1 MGDEL
6 LEQSLGQLACA
17 IPGATRIFHHYHLD
31 FCCDGTSALREAA
44 EAKGLDALGIALQ
57 LLRCQQEQLPGSD
70 WREAPT
76 GELIEH
82 ILARYHQR
90 HREQLPELI
99 RLAQRV
105 EHVHLDKANCPHGLT
120 EFLHELR
127 EELELHMQ
135 KEEQILFPMLRHG
148 SGLAHGPIGMMR
160 YEHDQH
166 AAALAQLGQLTN
178 QMQAPQGACNTWQ
191 ALYRGLAELRDDLME
206 HIHLENNVLFT
217 RH

>member
-1 MGDEL
+1 MGEDL
-6 LEQSLGQLACA
+6 LNQPLGQLACA

-31 FCCDGTSALREAA
+31 FCSGGATVLREAA

-57 LLRCQQEQLPGSD
+57 LLRCQQEQAPCSD
-70 WREAPT
+70 WLKAPA
-76 GELIEH
+76 GELIDH
-82 ILARYHQR
+82 ILTRYHQR

-105 EHVHLDKANCPHGLT
+105 EHVHFDKVCCPHGLT

-148 SGLAHGPIGMMR
+148 SGFAYGPIGMMR
-160 YEHDQH
+160 YEHKQH
-166 AAALAQLGQLTN
+166 GSALRRLGQLTN
-178 QMQAPQGACNTWQ
+178 EMRAPQWACSTWK
-191 ALYRGLAELRDDLME
+191 ALYRGLQDLSDDLVQ
-206 HIHLENNVLFT
+206 HIHLEND
-217 RH
+217 HY